1 MITTDARTAATLKQ
15 VRKATTPIPA
25 RAGKNWFPIDH
36 GELLDNFEVEIQ
48 VMGWETTTLA
58 YSLSSGGA
66 DLVAGFGL
74 APSRL
79 EGWKLKWG
87 VPSLVLRNSNSRT
100 RALAMYVGVLV
111 SEGEWI
117 GVPLHYIPLAK
128 RHTNGVNLNVILMN
142 GLLEAQ
148 ARFAEIPDTIKSMR
162 HAGMTGE
169 EAEHAVLEA
178 GRSQLLP
185 WHLIGQVDKHVL
197 VDPNQE
203 TGDGD
208 VFEWDML
215 VGFAKAAGRWNVP
228 FYQLERVMKFG
239 KLLSSYPAA
248 EEATV

>member
-1 MITTDARTAATLKQ
+1 M
-15 VRKATTPIPA
+15 
-25 RAGKNWFPIDH
+25 AGDW
-36 GELLDNFEVEIQ
+36 V
-48 VMGWETTTLA
+48 
-58 YSLSSGGA
+58 
-66 DLVAGFGL
+66 
-74 APSRL
+74 
-79 EGWKLKWG
+79 
-87 VPSLVLRNSNSRT
+87 
-100 RALAMYVGVLV
+100 
-111 SEGEWI
+111 
-117 GVPLHYIPLAK
+117 GVPLYYIPLAK

-178 GRSQLLP
+178 GRGQLLP

-208 VFEWDML
+208 VLEWDML
-215 VGFAKAAGRWNVP
+215 VGFAKAAGEWNVP
-228 FYQLERVMKFG
+228 FYQLERIMKFG
-239 KLLSSYPAA
+239 KLLSSYPAT